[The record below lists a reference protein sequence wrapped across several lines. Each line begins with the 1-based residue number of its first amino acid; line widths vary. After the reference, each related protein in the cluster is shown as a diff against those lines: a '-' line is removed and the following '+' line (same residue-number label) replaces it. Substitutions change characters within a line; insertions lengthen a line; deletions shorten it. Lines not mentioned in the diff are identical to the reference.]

1 MRVLFAIV
9 FVLACFAGSAAGFA
23 IWGAHQVSPQ
33 VSIDTSCML
42 LDLAERKEMLSRS
55 QRFDV
60 IQKVVASGKL
70 GPPVRQTADRLRGG
84 CPKRPEKS

>member
-1 MRVLFAIV
+1 MRVLIAFLIV
-9 FVLACFAGSAAGFA
+9 LGCFAGSAAGFA
-23 IWGAHQVSPQ
+23 VWGARKIAPQ

-70 GPPVRQTADRLRGG
+70 SPSVRQAADRLRNG
-84 CPKRPEKS
+84 CPRRQEGP